1 MIQIGEKFPEFS
13 LPDQGGEERNIYD
26 LMGTKGI
33 VIFFYPKDESP
44 GCTRQACMFRDSF
57 EEFTRIGIGLVG
69 ISSDSVKSHKDFA
82 ENHKLPFTILS
93 DKGGKI
99 RKNIKIPANL
109 LGLLPGR
116 VTILLDNRGV
126 IRHIINS
133 QIKIETHIE
142 ESINVAITL

>member
-1 MIQIGEKFPEFS
+1 MIQIGEKLPEFS
-13 LPDQGGEERNIYD
+13 LPDQTGQERNIYD
-26 LMGTKGI
+26 LMGPKGI

-44 GCTRQACMFRDSF
+44 GCTKQACMFRDSF
-57 EEFTRIGIGLVG
+57 DEFTRIGIGLVG
-69 ISSDSVKSHKDFA
+69 ISSDSVQSHKGFA

-99 RKNIKIPANL
+99 RNNIKIPANL

-116 VTILLDNRGV
+116 VTLLLDNGGV

-133 QIKIETHIE
+133 QIKIEAHIE
-142 ESINVAITL
+142 ESINVALTM